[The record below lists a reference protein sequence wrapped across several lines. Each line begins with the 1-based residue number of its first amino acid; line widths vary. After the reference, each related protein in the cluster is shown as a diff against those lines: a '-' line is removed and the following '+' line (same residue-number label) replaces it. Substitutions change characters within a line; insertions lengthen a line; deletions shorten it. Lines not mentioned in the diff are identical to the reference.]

1 METLETFAWRFYTD
15 FRLNLLELKMVR
27 LYNFQLLL
35 FRYFSFLILN
45 DWFDW
50 LILDTGEPRDKKK
63 QYKLTET
70 IDDKSE
76 VWLKTPIIVK
86 TAR

>member
-1 METLETFAWRFYTD
+1 
-15 FRLNLLELKMVR
+15 MV
-27 LYNFQLLL
+27 
-35 FRYFSFLILN
+35 FRYFSFLVFN
-45 DWFDW
+45 DW